1 MKKIDAT
8 KLEKRIR
15 LEMFKHKNQH
25 IKAIDETEN
34 VIDRS
39 FLIRAHNKEMVIYQK
54 CLDIIIASL
63 PVF

>member
-1 MKKIDAT
+1 
-8 KLEKRIR
+8 
-15 LEMFKHKNQH
+15 MFKHQNQH